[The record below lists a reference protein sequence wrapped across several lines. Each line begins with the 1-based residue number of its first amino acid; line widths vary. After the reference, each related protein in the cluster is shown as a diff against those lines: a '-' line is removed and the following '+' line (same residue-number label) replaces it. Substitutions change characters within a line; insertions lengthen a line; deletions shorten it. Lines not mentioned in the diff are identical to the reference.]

1 MNYSK
6 AIKIVRASKDL
17 SQKDLSEK
25 VGLDSSYISLIES
38 GQRQPSFQTLEAIS
52 KALKVPFYLFT
63 LLASENQDLQELNEN
78 DANRIGKD
86 LLNVLIST
94 RFDSK

>member
-25 VGLDSSYISLIES
+25 VGLDASYISMIEA
-38 GQRQPSFQTLEAIS
+38 GRRQPTFQTLEAIS
-52 KALKVPFYLFT
+52 KALEVPFYLFT
-63 LLASENQDLQELNEN
+63 LLASEDQDLKKINEK
-78 DANRIGKD
+78 DADKIGRE
-86 LLNVLIST
+86 LLNVLVST
-94 RFDSK
+94 GFNSK